1 MSISKNQWEFNLAVK
16 LFILLSVIFLLYI
29 GQSLFVP
36 LLIAIF
42 FTFLLYPISGKLEKY
57 KIPRAPAIIISIMI
71 AIFFFGGVIYF
82 FIQQLNSFGDD
93 LPELKNQLATKGGR
107 ILTWIE
113 STTRIS
119 QERQINWLKEKL
131 TDSAQSS
138 PALIMGIFSTTGTF
152 LAMFALIPV
161 YIFFLTYFREKYKQ
175 FILLVAEENQKQAM
189 DIIRKISKISRMYLK
204 GVFLDVLILS
214 VLGSVGYLLLGIK
227 HAILFGV
234 IAAIL
239 NIIPYIG
246 VLLGS
251 LLPIIMALIT
261 KDEIGYAFG
270 ALGVAV
276 VVQFIDNNF
285 ISPYVVGSSV
295 SINPLTAIIVLL
307 IGAMIWGLAGMVLSI
322 PLAGMIKV
330 AFDNIDSLKPYGYL
344 IGEEVNYY
352 EKGFFHKGKKLEKK

>member
-1 MSISKNQWEFNLAVK
+1 MAISKNQWEYNLATK
-16 LFILLSVIFLLYI
+16 LFIFLVVLFLLYV

-42 FTFLLYPISGKLEKY
+42 FTFLLLPISDKLVKF
-57 KIPRAPAIIISIMI
+57 KIPRAAAIIISILI
-71 AIFFFGGVIYF
+71 AMFFFGGLIYF
-82 FIQQLNSFGDD
+82 FIQQINSFGDD
-93 LPELKNQLATKGGR
+93 WPELKNQLAIKGGR
-107 ILTWIE
+107 ILQWIE
-113 STTRIS
+113 NTTRIS
-119 QERQINWLKEKL
+119 QERQINWMKEKL
-131 TDSAQSS
+131 TASAQSS
-138 PALIMGIFSTTGTF
+138 PEVIMGIFSTTGTF
-152 LAMFALIPV
+152 LAMFGLIPI

-175 FILLVAEENQKQAM
+175 FIILVAEENHAQAI
-189 DIIRKISKISRMYLK
+189 DIIKKISKVSRKYLK

-214 VLGSVGYLLLGIK
+214 VLGSVGYLLLDIK

-234 IAAIL
+234 LAAIL

-246 VLLGS
+246 VMLGS
-251 LLPIIMALIT
+251 LLPILMAIIT

-295 SINPLTAIIVLL
+295 SINPLTAIIVLI
-307 IGAMIWGLAGMVLSI
+307 IGAMMWGVAGMILSI
-322 PLAGMIKV
+322 PLAGMMKV
-330 AFDNIDSLKPYGYL
+330 AFDNINSLKPYGYL

-352 EKGFFHKGKKLEKK
+352 EKGFFHKKKTS